1 MMEEGVDAME
11 DSTGLETTKAGL
23 AMAEA
28 LDNAGSRIRRVLL
41 IAAGTLFVTLGL
53 VGVVLPVLPTTP
65 FLLLAAACYVRS
77 SRRLYRWLL
86 ANRLFGEYIRRFR
99 DGEGIPL
106 STKIWA
112 ICLLWL
118 SLGSSALLAV
128 PARLWWV
135 RLILLVVGI
144 GVTNHIARIP
154 TRRIPE
160 EATHYPDATTW
171 QAINHDKSR
180 SVR

>member
-1 MMEEGVDAME
+1 MEET
-11 DSTGLETTKAGL
+11 TGLDTAQTGISVAR
-23 AMAEA
+23 A
-28 LDNAGSRIRRVLL
+28 LDDAGSRVKRVLL
-41 IAAGTLFVTLGL
+41 VVLGTLFVGLGL
-53 VGVVLPVLPTTP
+53 LGVVLPVLPTTP

-86 ANRLFGEYIRRFR
+86 TNRFFGEYIRRYR

-106 STKIWA
+106 ATKIWA

-135 RLILLVVGI
+135 RLLLLGVGL
-144 GVTNHIARIP
+144 GVTNHIVRIP
-154 TRRIPE
+154 TRR
-160 EATHYPDATTW
+160 H
-171 QAINHDKSR
+171 NS
-180 SVR
+180 

>member
-1 MMEEGVDAME
+1 MDEGVDTME
-11 DSTGLETTKAGL
+11 ETTGLDTAQTGISVAR
-23 AMAEA
+23 A
-28 LDNAGSRIRRVLL
+28 LDDAGSRVKRVLL
-41 IAAGTLFVTLGL
+41 VVLGTLFVGLGL
-53 VGVVLPVLPTTP
+53 LGVVLPVLPTTP

-86 ANRLFGEYIRRFR
+86 TNRFFGEYIRRYR

-106 STKIWA
+106 ATKIWA

-135 RLILLVVGI
+135 RLLLLGVGL
-144 GVTNHIARIP
+144 GVTNHIVRIP
-154 TRRIPE
+154 TRR
-160 EATHYPDATTW
+160 H
-171 QAINHDKSR
+171 NS
-180 SVR
+180 

>member
-1 MMEEGVDAME
+1 VNILEDTTSFDA
-11 DSTGLETTKAGL
+11 SKAGTTAGL
-23 AMAEA
+23 SVAEA
-28 LDNAGSRIRRVLL
+28 LDDAGSRVKRVLL
-41 IAAGTLFVTLGL
+41 VVAGTLFVALGL

-86 ANRLFGEYIRRFR
+86 TNRFFGEYIRRFR

-106 STKIWA
+106 ATKIWA
-112 ICLLWL
+112 IMLLWL

-154 TRRIPE
+154 TRR
-160 EATHYPDATTW
+160 
-171 QAINHDKSR
+171 
-180 SVR
+180 